1 MVRDPV
7 NGGVAY
13 PDHHIFLSSNTHDWG
28 NNSSNQN
35 NLRFTIKLRYKLIH
49 PSGDFSQVLATTFGN
64 G

>member
-1 MVRDPV
+1 MERDPV